1 MMRWIKN
8 SKKGM
13 AVLGAVAFMLV
24 AGWQFGVG
32 GTEAVF
38 SETEVALENAIE
50 GSGNEDCK
58 WKPIDCG
65 GWGGGSYEACLVN
78 GDGFQCT
85 CGAVTREC

>member
-24 AGWQFGVG
+24 AGWQFGVS

-38 SETEVALENAIE
+38 SDTEVALENAIE
-50 GSGNEDCK
+50 ASGSCISCVACK
-58 WKPIDCG
+58 CTTLGRCKASGAGAACG
-65 GWGGGSYEACLVN
+65 GGENYQCQTNN
-78 GDGFQCT
+78 GNC
-85 CGAVTREC
+85 